1 MFWLNHEKE
10 NQKMFA
16 LYFYLYHSFNIQVT
30 TWLSNLS
37 VSLHA
42 SFGESCGSIIWGKT
56 QKYIVLCNKLLLGY
70 SLLPRGGFFKK
81 LLWDISY
88 APQEN
93 FTYKKLK
100 KQVLHPY
107 FAISLRSAN
116 VWSTF
121 ERLLQ
126 FGYLSLFY
134 LITKYKKT

>member
-1 MFWLNHEKE
+1 MTKPWKGKSKNVCFVFLFISFVQYSSYYLVVKPIGLLTCFLWRVMWALHMGE
-10 NQKMFA
+10 N
-16 LYFYLYHSFNIQVT
+16 T
-30 TWLSNLS
+30 
-37 VSLHA
+37 
-42 SFGESCGSIIWGKT
+42 
-56 QKYIVLCNKLLLGY
+56 KYIVPRNKLLLGY
-70 SLLPRGGFFKK
+70 SLLYRCVFFKK

-93 FTYKKLK
+93 FTYKKLQQ
-100 KQVLHPY
+100 QVLHAY

-134 LITKYKKT
+134 LIMKYKKT